1 MNDARW
7 NIGKNAVVSLSM
19 KRLKELLFI
28 GRILAAFSKNTAQFK
43 KNGRVFFAKSKEMQT
58 TIFENDVFF
67 LPYQSTIY
75 LDHYP
80 DLPCTGAPRFKAN
93 PKWWISEISLHS
105 NISIKLITLY
115 LCSDVWWIYIDI
127 IQCCCS
133 NAPAVRI
140 PCFIFHTSSC
150 STLQC
155 TSSSSFNPT
164 RR

>member
-43 KNGRVFFAKSKEMQT
+43 KNRRVFFAKSKEMQT

-67 LPYQSTIY
+67 CHINLPFILTTTQIY
-75 LDHYP
+75 HVP
-80 DLPCTGAPRFKAN
+80 GPPRFKSN
-93 PKWWISEISLHS
+93 PKWWISEISVHS

>member
-28 GRILAAFSKNTAQFK
+28 GRILAAFSENTAQFK
-43 KNGRVFFAKSKEMQT
+43 KNGLVFFAKSKEMQT
-58 TIFENDVFF
+58 TIFENDIFF
-67 LPYQSTIY
+67 AISIYHLSWPLPRFTMYR
-75 LDHYP
+75 
-80 DLPCTGAPRFKAN
+80 APRFKAN

-115 LCSDVWWIYIDI
+115 LRSDVWWIYIDI